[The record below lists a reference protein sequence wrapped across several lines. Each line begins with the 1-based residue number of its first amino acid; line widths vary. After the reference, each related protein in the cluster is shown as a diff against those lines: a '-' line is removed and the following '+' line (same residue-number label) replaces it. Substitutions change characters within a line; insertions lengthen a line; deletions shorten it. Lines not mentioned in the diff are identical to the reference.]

1 MDENEIKEFGRNDGL
16 TRKYFKK
23 KKKDPEQKFK
33 PKGKGKNRRN
43 IDPQAEAQKKI
54 LRAEKKRKE
63 REEAENLVEEENRKQ
78 LEENEKVQEEK
89 KGSDFEKLEKMSV
102 DDDFDY
108 EDDFEAC
115 NAPST
120 RKANSEN
127 LQDSTSPFFGD
138 NILSFSEKA
147 KEFIVP
153 EEKKIKID
161 FDIPTKSAQLECDLR
176 SLK

>member
-1 MDENEIKEFGRNDGL
+1 MKIN
-16 TRKYFKK
+16 
-23 KKKDPEQKFK
+23 K

-43 IDPQAEAQKKI
+43 IDPKAEAQKKI
-54 LRAEKKRKE
+54 LRAERRRKE
-63 REEAENLVEEENRKQ
+63 REEVEDLVEEENKKLQ
-78 LEENEKVQEEK
+78 EKNQKLEEENEKLQHENQKLQEEK
-89 KGSDFEKLEKMSV
+89 KGSSFEEIEKMSV

-147 KEFIVP
+147 KEFIAP